1 MSACASAFSH
11 QRCVHACTVSA
22 ACEKSNLGTVRTLR
36 CVPPSRALPSSDR
49 LSSSRELVQLSFV
62 DLEEK
67 KRKKLPQTS
76 LRTGTKATTSNVRT
90 SKLSISACGRATN
103 TVQAPAQSLLSVR
116 KSEPVSRC
124 FQHEGESPRSRKSA
138 TFFVMSCLDTLPN
151 FTPVGS
157 GPAYMAQ
164 QITCTRGAVG
174 ESGPAYI
181 ALCPN
186 VEELPAG
193 SDGKIAQPRRGIE
206 TRVSRLLVGRSN
218 HGATMPRPEMRT
230 NSFRLPSCQSFFFH
244 YTVTQRSILCQRKWT
259 ELDQEFFRQ
268 KRSFHNETDGSEEN
282 GTSDRNLPE

>member
-36 CVPPSRALPSSDR
+36 CVPSIASAAFLGQIEFLPRTCSTQFCR
-49 LSSSRELVQLSFV
+49 LGRK
-62 DLEEK
+62 EEK
-67 KRKKLPQTS
+67 KTTS
-76 LRTGTKATTSNVRT
+76 NIAPTGTKATTSNVRT

-103 TVQAPAQSLLSVR
+103 TVQAPAQCLLSAR
-116 KSEPVSRC
+116 KREPVSRC
-124 FQHEGESPRSRKSA
+124 FQREGESPRLRKSA

-157 GPAYMAQ
+157 GPASLAYMAQ

-186 VEELPAG
+186 VMTPFSLPW
-193 SDGKIAQPRRGIE
+193 R
-206 TRVSRLLVGRSN
+206 
-218 HGATMPRPEMRT
+218 
-230 NSFRLPSCQSFFFH
+230 
-244 YTVTQRSILCQRKWT
+244 
-259 ELDQEFFRQ
+259 
-268 KRSFHNETDGSEEN
+268 
-282 GTSDRNLPE
+282 